1 MQTQRIEFAVE
12 TKKRYS
18 TEGGQ
23 VNIITAENQ
32 FQGRG
37 DKLV

>member
-18 TEGGQ
+18 TEGRQ
-23 VNIITAENQ
+23 ASISTAENQ